1 MVRFVH
7 EGSAA
12 SAAGIGCFDEL
23 LNINGERVTSAVHAV
38 AMIRD
43 APTGTLYVRMRCCPV
58 RLSRAA
64 ATLQRAWMRANR
76 ARHGMARASVIKP
89 EQSARLG
96 IAFSPAFERA
106 AVVAAVSPEGIAA
119 GAVQVGD
126 RILRVNGDKVGSP
139 TAAALQLREVL
150 GGEIRLLVQLAWAVD
165 GAALAASEAAE
176 AEAEAAAAAAAEA
189 AAAEAEAEAEGGG
202 ETAAEES
209 SPDEEMGE
217 EEGWDDG
224 EPVQLRAGLQE
235 IGAWGIPRPSEV
247 IVNNSAPSSPRRGGT
262 PRAQQ
267 ARMPPRSCKA
277 SFVRAPHARPAWS
290 RPARRSRGA
299 TGAGR
304 RRTSR

>member
-176 AEAEAAAAAAAEA
+176 AEAEAAA
-189 AAAEAEAEAEGGG
+189 EAEAEA
-202 ETAAEES
+202 AAEA
-209 SPDEEMGE
+209 GE
-217 EEGWDDG
+217 EEG
-224 EPVQLRAGLQE
+224 
-235 IGAWGIPRPSEV
+235 
-247 IVNNSAPSSPRRGGT
+247 SALSPGSSPGSRGGLS
-262 PRAQQ
+262 PSLSPGRLSAEEQRAAA
-267 ARMPPRSCKA
+267 ARLLERGA
-277 SFVRAPHARPAWS
+277 
-290 RPARRSRGA
+290 PARRHNKAA
-299 TGAGR
+299 TKAAMQAAELQQ
-304 RRTSR
+304 SDL

>member
-1 MVRFVH
+1 MLECDSAHDVHADIPPPLPHRPLSHRLRRLPERAVVRFVH

-176 AEAEAAAAAAAEA
+176 AEAEAAAAAAAA
-189 AAAEAEAEAEGGG
+189 AARL
-202 ETAAEES
+202 
-209 SPDEEMGE
+209 
-217 EEGWDDG
+217 
-224 EPVQLRAGLQE
+224 LRM
-235 IGAWGIPRPSEV
+235 RPK
-247 IVNNSAPSSPRRGGT
+247 IRRAHART
-262 PRAQQ
+262 PRQGLGF
-267 ARMPPRSCKA
+267 R
-277 SFVRAPHARPAWS
+277 V
-290 RPARRSRGA
+290 
-299 TGAGR
+299 
-304 RRTSR
+304 

>member
-43 APTGTLYVRMRCCPV
+43 APNGTLYVRMRCCPV

-139 TAAALQLREVL
+139 TAAALQRD
-150 GGEIRLLVQLAWAVD
+150 LATRTNHH
-165 GAALAASEAAE
+165 LS
-176 AEAEAAAAAAAEA
+176 
-189 AAAEAEAEAEGGG
+189 
-202 ETAAEES
+202 
-209 SPDEEMGE
+209 
-217 EEGWDDG
+217 
-224 EPVQLRAGLQE
+224 
-235 IGAWGIPRPSEV
+235 
-247 IVNNSAPSSPRRGGT
+247 
-262 PRAQQ
+262 
-267 ARMPPRSCKA
+267 
-277 SFVRAPHARPAWS
+277 
-290 RPARRSRGA
+290 
-299 TGAGR
+299 TGAVM
-304 RRTSR
+304 SKWLL

>member
-1 MVRFVH
+1 MVRLVH

-43 APTGTLYVRMRCCPV
+43 APTGTLYVRMRGCPV

-64 ATLQRAWMRANR
+64 ATLQRAWVRANR
-76 ARHGMARASVIKP
+76 TRHGMVRASVIKP
-89 EQSARLG
+89 DQSARLG

-119 GAVQVGD
+119 SAVQVGD

-139 TAAALQLREVL
+139 TAAARQLREAL

-176 AEAEAAAAAAAEA
+176 AEAEALAAAAEA
-189 AAAEAEAEAEGGG
+189 RPRAVTRRRCCRPSCARPSQWRTLSTTLRPSESRSGSSRL
-202 ETAAEES
+202 TAQTA
-209 SPDEEMGE
+209 GE
-217 EEGWDDG
+217 EE
-224 EPVQLRAGLQE
+224 EEER
-235 IGAWGIPRPSEV
+235 
-247 IVNNSAPSSPRRGGT
+247 
-262 PRAQQ
+262 
-267 ARMPPRSCKA
+267 
-277 SFVRAPHARPAWS
+277 
-290 RPARRSRGA
+290 ARRSPTGTAEAQRA
-299 TGAGR
+299 TAGGR
-304 RRTSR
+304 SLPT

>member
-7 EGSAA
+7 EGAAA

-43 APTGTLYVRMRCCPV
+43 APNGTLYVRMRCCPV

-189 AAAEAEAEAEGGG
+189 AAEAAEAEAEAEGGG
-202 ETAAEES
+202 ETAAEAGQ
-209 SPDEEMGE
+209 DEEG
-217 EEGWDDG
+217 
-224 EPVQLRAGLQE
+224 
-235 IGAWGIPRPSEV
+235 
-247 IVNNSAPSSPRRGGT
+247 
-262 PRAQQ
+262 
-267 ARMPPRSCKA
+267 
-277 SFVRAPHARPAWS
+277 H
-290 RPARRSRGA
+290 GA
-299 TGAGR
+299 TGLAGCSAEE
-304 RRTSR
+304 TVAV